1 MQLGMMTNSDA
12 HRLRTLEKN
21 DKKLKQMV
29 AGLLL

>member
-1 MQLGMMTNSDA
+1 MMTSSDA
-12 HRLRTLEKN
+12 QPLRTLEKN